1 MKDELNKSFK
11 SFGRLVLSLFTFG
24 TRANN
29 EESDVNLGDVNPKN
43 ERRCYYFSWENG
55 CKKLF

>member
-29 EESDVNLGDVNPKN
+29 EESDVNLGDVNPKMKM
-43 ERRCYYFSWENG
+43 SLW
-55 CKKLF
+55 KKMLLLLLGKWL

>member
-43 ERRCYYFSWENG
+43 ENESLKEACIRKF
-55 CKKLF
+55 